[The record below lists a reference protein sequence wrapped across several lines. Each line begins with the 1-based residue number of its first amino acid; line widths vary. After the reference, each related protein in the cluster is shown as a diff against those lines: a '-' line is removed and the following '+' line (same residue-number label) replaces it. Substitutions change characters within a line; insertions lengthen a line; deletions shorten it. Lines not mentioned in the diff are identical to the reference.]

1 MVKETHAGEA
11 DIALPPQPGDECCNS
26 AYEQM
31 VVRFKTVA
39 VTLIA
44 ALTLNP
50 TLNPTLTLTSP
61 NTLVVALHT
70 ATIGHQTSMHEH

>member
-1 MVKETHAGEA
+1 MVEA

-31 VVRFKTVA
+31 VVRFNTVA